1 MTDGA
6 WFDDKPRWSPD
17 GRILYFVSNRTGV
30 ANVWGRRFDPSTGTP
45 IGEPFPVTSFRSA
58 QFVLTPRTVQM
69 DIAITPTKL
78 LLPMSESRS
87 DLWMLDQIDR

>member
-1 MTDGA
+1 M
-6 WFDDKPRWSPD
+6 
-17 GRILYFVSNRTGV
+17 SNRTGV
-30 ANVWGRRFDPSTGTP
+30 ANIWGRRFDPATGTP
-45 IGEPFPVTSFRSA
+45 IDEPFPVTSFRSG